1 MSLVLNTNVDALVS
15 QNSLTTSGGML
26 SNALQQ
32 LSSGLRINTAADD
45 AAGYAISNRMTA
57 QINGINQAARNAN
70 DGVSLAQTG
79 SGAITQIVNDLQ
91 TMRNLAVQSLNAT
104 NSASDRASL
113 DQQFQQL
120 SQDIDTVAKTANF
133 NGVNMLDGSFQGATF
148 QIGANVGQTITVSS
162 VASARSGNLG
172 QQYTAS
178 VTSGALTGGS
188 TVNLSALTINGTAV
202 GTNAAAAA
210 DASVL
215 ASAIN
220 TAGIAGVSATAVA
233 TSVTGATVYAGN
245 ATHTGTITI
254 NGVATGTIN
263 ASGVQA
269 TDVTNSVAAINAIS
283 AATGVTAVNSGGNLK
298 LTNTTGANIIVGYTG
313 TLVAGDT
320 TMAAATT
327 TSTYSVSY
335 AGTAGGQLVIGGTVL
350 NSGLTAA
357 TTSVALSGTAISNAN
372 VLTVTAS
379 NATVSSIDAA
389 LSQINTTAA
398 QFGAYQTRFNS
409 IVTGLQANATNLS
422 AARSR
427 ITDTDYAQQTA
438 ALTKAQIL
446 QQASTAMV
454 SKTLQIPQNVMTLL
468 QHI

>member
-1 MSLVLNTNVDALVS
+1 MSLVLNSNVDALVA
-15 QNSLTTSGGML
+15 QNSLTTSGAQL

-45 AAGYAISNRMTA
+45 AAGYAISNRMTS
-57 QINGINQAARNAN
+57 QINGLNQATRNAN

-133 NGVNMLDGSFQGATF
+133 NGVNLLDGSFQGATF

-162 VASARSGNLG
+162 VASARTGNLG
-172 QQYTAS
+172 QQYTAA
-178 VTSGALTGGS
+178 VTSAGLTGGT
-188 TVNLSALTINGTAV
+188 TVNLSALTINGTAI
-202 GTNAAAAA
+202 GTNVAATA

-220 TAGIAGVSATAVA
+220 TAGIAGVSATATA
-233 TSVTGATVYAGN
+233 TSVTGATVYAGVN
-245 ATHTGTITI
+245 THTGTITV
-254 NGVATGTIN
+254 NGIATGTIN

-269 TDVTNSVAAINAIS
+269 TDVNNAVNAINAIS

-298 LTNTTGANIIVGYTG
+298 LSNTTGANITVAYTG
-313 TLVAGDT
+313 SLVAADT
-320 TMAAATT
+320 TLAAATT
-327 TSTYSVSY
+327 TSTYTVNY
-335 AGTAGGQLVIGGTVL
+335 AGTAGGQLVIGGTIT

-357 TTSVALSGTAISNAN
+357 TTAAALSGTSISNAN
-372 VLTVTAS
+372 VQ
-379 NATVSSIDAA
+379 TVSNSNTTLNSVDAA
-389 LSQINTTAA
+389 LSQIATTAA
-398 QFGAYQTRFNS
+398 QFGSYQNRFNN
-409 IVTGLQANATNLS
+409 IVTGLQVNATNLS

-454 SKTLQIPQNVMTLL
+454 SKTLQIPQNVLTLL

>member
-1 MSLVLNTNVDALVS
+1 MPLVLNSNVDALVA
-15 QNSLTTSGGML
+15 QNSLTTSGNQL

-57 QINGINQAARNAN
+57 QINGLNQATRNAN

-104 NSASDRASL
+104 NSSSDRASL

-120 SQDIDTVAKTANF
+120 SQDIDTVAKQANF
-133 NGVNMLDGSFQGATF
+133 NGVNLLDGSFQGATF

-162 VASARSGNLG
+162 VASARTGNLG
-172 QQYTAS
+172 QQYTAA
-178 VTSGALTGGS
+178 VTSGALTG
-188 TVNLSALTINGTAV
+188 TTTTNLSTITINGTAI
-202 GTNAAAAA
+202 GTNTAATT
-210 DASVL
+210 DASVI

-220 TAGIAGVSATAVA
+220 TAGIAGVSAVAAA
-233 TSVTGATVYAGN
+233 TSVTGATVYGGVN
-245 ATHTGTITI
+245 THTGTMTI
-254 NGVATGTIN
+254 NGVATATLN
-263 ASGVQA
+263 TTGVQA
-269 TDVTNSVAAINAIS
+269 TDVNNAVSAINAIS

-298 LTNTTGANIIVGYTG
+298 LSNVSGANIAVAYTG
-313 TLVAGDT
+313 TLVAADT
-320 TMAAATT
+320 TLAAATT
-327 TSTYSVSY
+327 TSTYTVDY
-335 AGTAGGQLVIGGTVL
+335 AGTSGGQLVIAGTVG

-357 TTSVALSGTAISNAN
+357 TTNVALSGTSVANA
-372 VLTVTAS
+372 TVQTVSAS
-379 NATVSSIDAA
+379 NAAVSSIDAA
-389 LSQINTTAA
+389 LSQIATTAA
-398 QFGAYQTRFNS
+398 QFGSYQTRFNN
-409 IVTGLQANATNLS
+409 IVTGLQVNATNLS

-427 ITDTDYAQQTA
+427 ITDTDYAAQTA
-438 ALTKAQIL
+438 ALTKSQIL

-454 SKTLQIPQNVMTLL
+454 SKTLQIPQNVLTLL

>member
-1 MSLVLNTNVDALVS
+1 MSLVLNTNVDSLVS

-120 SQDIDTVAKTANF
+120 SQDIDTVAKTSNF

-162 VASARSGNLG
+162 V
-172 QQYTAS
+172 
-178 VTSGALTGGS
+178 TSGALTGGS

-202 GTNAAAAA
+202 GTNAAAAS

-220 TAGIAGVSATAVA
+220 TAGITGVSATAVA

-263 ASGVQA
+263 ASAVQA
-269 TDVTNSVAAINAIS
+269 TDVNNSVAAINAIS

-335 AGTAGGQLVIGGTVL
+335 AGTAGGQLVIGGTIT

-357 TTSVALSGTAISNAN
+357 TTNVALSGTAISNAN

-379 NATVSSIDAA
+379 NATLSSIDAA
-389 LSQINTTAA
+389 LTQINTTAA

>member
-1 MSLVLNTNVDALVS
+1 MSLVLNSNVDALVA
-15 QNSLTTSGGML
+15 QNSLTTSGAQL
-26 SNALQQ
+26 SSALEQ

-57 QINGINQAARNAN
+57 QINGLNQATRNAN

-133 NGVNMLDGSFQGATF
+133 NGVNLLDGSFQGATF

-162 VASARSGNLG
+162 VASTRTGNLG
-172 QQYTAS
+172 QQYTAA
-178 VTSGALTGGS
+178 VTSGVLAGGT

-202 GTNAAAAA
+202 GTNAAASA

-220 TAGIAGVSATAVA
+220 TAGIAGVSATAAA
-233 TSVTGATVYAGN
+233 TSVTGATAYAGVN
-245 ATHTGTITI
+245 THTGTITV
-254 NGVATGTIN
+254 NGIATGTIN

-269 TDVTNSVAAINAIS
+269 TDVNNAVSAINAIS

-298 LTNTTGANIIVGYTG
+298 LSNTTGANIAVAYTG

-320 TMAAATT
+320 TLAAGTT
-327 TSTYSVSY
+327 TSTYTVNY
-335 AGTAGGQLVIGGTVL
+335 AGSAGGQLVIGGTVT

-357 TTSVALSGTAISNAN
+357 TTGAALSGTAISNSNVQTVASAN
-372 VLTVTAS
+372 TTLAS
-379 NATVSSIDAA
+379 VDAA
-389 LSQINTTAA
+389 LSQIATTAA
-398 QFGAYQTRFNS
+398 QFGSYQNRFNN
-409 IVTGLQANATNLS
+409 IVTGLQVNATNLS

-454 SKTLQIPQNVMTLL
+454 SKTLQIPQNVLTLL

>member
-1 MSLVLNTNVDALVS
+1 MPLVLNSNVDALVA
-15 QNSLTTSGGML
+15 QNSLTTSGNQL

-57 QINGINQAARNAN
+57 QINGLNQATRNAN

-104 NSASDRASL
+104 NSSSDRASL

-120 SQDIDTVAKTANF
+120 SQDIDTVAKQANF
-133 NGVNMLDGSFQGATF
+133 NGVNLLDGSFQGATF

-162 VASARSGNLG
+162 VASARTGNLG

-178 VTSGALTGGS
+178 VTSGALTGTT
-188 TVNLSALTINGTAV
+188 TVNLSALTINGTAI
-202 GTNAAAAA
+202 GTNTAATT

-220 TAGIAGVSATAVA
+220 TAGIAGVSATAAA
-233 TSVTGATVYAGN
+233 TNVTGATTYVSASG
-245 ATHTGTITI
+245 HVGTITI
-254 NGVATGTIN
+254 NGVATSSITTT
-263 ASGVQA
+263 GVQA
-269 TDVTNSVAAINAIS
+269 TDVNAAVSAINAIS

-298 LTNTTGANIIVGYTG
+298 LSNVTGANIVVAYGG
-313 TLVAGDT
+313 ALVAADT
-320 TMAAATT
+320 TLAAATT
-327 TSTYSVSY
+327 ASTYTVNY
-335 AGTAGGQLVIGGTVL
+335 AGVAGGQLIIGGTVT

-357 TTSVALSGTAISNAN
+357 TTNAALSGTAISNAT
-372 VLTVTAS
+372 VLTVSSS
-379 NATVSSIDAA
+379 NLAVSSIDAA
-389 LSQINTTAA
+389 LSQIATTAA
-398 QFGAYQTRFNS
+398 QFGSYQTRFNN
-409 IVTGLQANATNLS
+409 IVTGLQVNATNLS

-427 ITDTDYAQQTA
+427 ITDTDYAAQTA
-438 ALTKAQIL
+438 ALTKSQIL

-454 SKTLQIPQNVMTLL
+454 SKTLQIPQNVLTLL

>member
-1 MSLVLNTNVDALVS
+1 MSLVLNTNVDSLVS

-120 SQDIDTVAKTANF
+120 SQDIDTVAKTSNF
-133 NGVNMLDGSFQGATF
+133 NGVNLLDGSFQGATF

-178 VTSGALTGGS
+178 VTSVGALTG
-188 TVNLSALTINGTAV
+188 TVDLSALKINGTAV
-202 GTNAAAAA
+202 GTNTAATA

-220 TAGIAGVSATAVA
+220 TAGIAGVTATAVA

-245 ATHTGTITI
+245 AAHTGTITI

-263 ASGVQA
+263 ASAVQA
-269 TDVTNSVAAINAIS
+269 TDVNNSVAAINAIS
-283 AATGVTAVNSGGNLK
+283 AATGVTAVNSAGNLK
-298 LTNTTGANIIVGYTG
+298 LTNTTGANITVGYTG

-335 AGTAGGQLVIGGTVL
+335 AGTNGGQLAISGTIT
-350 NSGLTAA
+350 NSGLSVA
-357 TTSVALSGTAISNAN
+357 TTNVALSGTAVSNAN

-379 NATVSSIDAA
+379 NATLSSIDAA
-389 LSQINTTAA
+389 LTQINTTAA

>member
-15 QNSLTTSGGML
+15 QNSLTTSGGLL

-120 SQDIDTVAKTANF
+120 SQDIDTVAKSASF
-133 NGVNMLDGSFQGATF
+133 NGVNLLDGSFQGAAF

-178 VTSGALTGGS
+178 VTSGILTGGS

-202 GTNAAAAA
+202 GTNAAAAS

-298 LTNTTGANIIVGYTG
+298 LTNTTGANITVGYTG
-313 TLVAGDT
+313 SLVAGDT

-335 AGTAGGQLVIGGTVL
+335 AGTAGGQLVIGGTVT

-357 TTSVALSGTAISNAN
+357 TTNVALSGTAISNAN

-379 NATVSSIDAA
+379 NATLSSIDAA
-389 LSQINTTAA
+389 LTQINTTAA